1 VDQTLQVS
9 QAAAELVAA
18 FASNDTQRY
27 FACFSEDASFV
38 FHTLP
43 QPLLSR
49 QQYQTLWQQ
58 WQADGF
64 KVLDC
69 QSSNASITLQGELA
83 IFIHDVDTRISLN
96 GEEQQLAERE
106 TILFRRHD
114 SRWLACH
121 EHLSVVSPA

>member
-1 VDQTLQVS
+1 MDQTLQVS

-18 FASNDTQRY
+18 FASNDTERY
-27 FACFSEDASFV
+27 FACFSEDATFV

-49 QQYQTLWQQ
+49 QAYQALWQQ
-58 WQADGF
+58 WQEEGF

-69 QSSNASITLQGELA
+69 QSTNSIISLQGDLA
-83 IFIHDVDTRISLN
+83 IFIHDVATRISLN

-106 TILFRRHD
+106 TILFRRHN

>member
-1 VDQTLQVS
+1 MDQTLQVS

-18 FASNDTQRY
+18 FASNDTERY
-27 FACFSEDASFV
+27 FACFSEDATFV

-49 QQYQTLWQQ
+49 QAYQALWQQ
-58 WQADGF
+58 WQEEGF

-69 QSSNASITLQGELA
+69 QSSNATISLQGDLA
-83 IFIHDVDTRISLN
+83 IFIHDVATRIGLN

-106 TILFRRHD
+106 TILFRRHN

>member
-1 VDQTLQVS
+1 MDQTLQVS

-43 QPLLSR
+43 QPLFSR

>member
-1 VDQTLQVS
+1 MDQTLQVS

>member
-1 VDQTLQVS
+1 MDQTLQVS

-18 FASNDTQRY
+18 FASNDTERY

-38 FHTLP
+38 FHTLR

-49 QQYQTLWQQ
+49 QAYQALWQQ
-58 WQADGF
+58 WQEEGF
-64 KVLDC
+64 NVLDC
-69 QSSNASITLQGELA
+69 QSSNATITLQGDLA
-83 IFIHDVDTRISLN
+83 IFIHDVATRISFN

-114 SRWLACH
+114 TRWLACH

>member
-1 VDQTLQVS
+1 MDQTLQVS

-27 FACFSEDASFV
+27 FACFSEDAIFV

-43 QPLLSR
+43 QPLFSR

-114 SRWLACH
+114 YRWLACH

>member
-1 VDQTLQVS
+1 MDQTLQVS

-43 QPLLSR
+43 QPLFSR

-69 QSSNASITLQGELA
+69 QSSNASITLQGDLA

-114 SRWLACH
+114 CRWLACH

>member
-1 VDQTLQVS
+1 MDQTLQVS

-43 QPLLSR
+43 QPLFSR

-58 WQADGF
+58 WRADGF

-69 QSSNASITLQGELA
+69 QSSNPSITLQGELA

>member
-1 VDQTLQVS
+1 MDQTLQVS

-43 QPLLSR
+43 QPLFSR

-69 QSSNASITLQGELA
+69 QSSNASITLQGDLA

-106 TILFRRHD
+106 TILFRLHD
-114 SRWLACH
+114 CRWMACH

>member
-1 VDQTLQVS
+1 MDQTLQVS

-43 QPLLSR
+43 QPLFSR

-114 SRWLACH
+114 CHWLACH
-121 EHLSVVSPA
+121 EHLSVVSLA

>member
-1 VDQTLQVS
+1 MDQTLQVS

-18 FASNDTQRY
+18 FASNDTERY
-27 FACFSEDASFV
+27 FACFSEDATFV

-49 QQYQTLWQQ
+49 QAYQALWQQ
-58 WQADGF
+58 WQEEGF

-69 QSSNASITLQGELA
+69 QSSNATISLQGDLA
-83 IFIHDVDTRISLN
+83 IFIHDVATRISLN
-96 GEEQQLAERE
+96 GEQQLAERE
-106 TILFRRHD
+106 TILFRHHN

>member
-1 VDQTLQVS
+1 MDQTLQVS
-9 QAAAELVAA
+9 QAAAELVDA
-18 FASNDTQRY
+18 FASNDTERY
-27 FACFSEDASFV
+27 FACFSEDATFV

-49 QQYQTLWQQ
+49 QAYKALWQQ
-58 WQADGF
+58 WQEEGF

-69 QSSNASITLQGELA
+69 QSSNATISLQGDLA
-83 IFIHDVDTRISLN
+83 IFIHDVATRISVN

-106 TILFRRHD
+106 TILFRRHN